1 MNSGAAAVNRTQEAE
16 SDAAMDNAMA
26 AVMKAMS
33 GPGETI
39 KMLVEQV
46 RKYKW
51 VILGW

>member
-1 MNSGAAAVNRTQEAE
+1 MSSSAAVNRTQEAE
-16 SDAAMDNAMA
+16 SDAAMENAMA

>member
-1 MNSGAAAVNRTQEAE
+1 MSSATAVNRTQEAE
-16 SDAAMDNAMA
+16 SDAAMEKAMG